1 MLYCIID
8 KEIKNMNQ
16 VKIGKFISEKRKE
29 KKLTQ
34 QQLAEKLGVSD
45 RAISNWE
52 NGKNMPDISLFPI
65 ISRELDVTV
74 NDLMSG
80 EKVDKKEY
88 QEKFEE
94 NIIYTIDET
103 IKKENKF
110 LKIILWTI
118 FSFIF
123 LFVMYVSIESIYMH
137 SNMDSTPLIKK
148 SYSVDIH
155 AEDNEFFEQT
165 IYSYGFYVKY
175 YYKQKDPNKQRII
188 VGNEINKEDFEL
200 IRKDFYLNNGTLFWS
215 MP

>member
-1 MLYCIID
+1 
-8 KEIKNMNQ
+8 MNQ
-16 VKIGKFISEKRKE
+16 VKIGKFIADKRKE

-65 ISRELDVTV
+65 ISKELDVTV

-94 NIIYTIDET
+94 NIIYTIDKT
-103 IKKENKF
+103 VKKENKF

-118 FSFIF
+118 FSFVF
-123 LFVMYVSIESIYMH
+123 LFVMYISIESIYMH

-155 AEDNEFFEQT
+155 ADDNEFFEQT
-165 IYSYGFYVKY
+165 IYSYGFHVKY
-175 YYKQKDPNKQRII
+175 YYKQKDPSKQRII

>member
-1 MLYCIID
+1 
-8 KEIKNMNQ
+8 MNQ
-16 VKIGKFISEKRKE
+16 VKIGKFIADKRKE

-65 ISRELDVTV
+65 ISKELDVTV

-94 NIIYTIDET
+94 NIIYTIDKT
-103 IKKENKF
+103 VKKENKI

-118 FSFIF
+118 LS
-123 LFVMYVSIESIYMH
+123 
-137 SNMDSTPLIKK
+137 
-148 SYSVDIH
+148 
-155 AEDNEFFEQT
+155 
-165 IYSYGFYVKY
+165 
-175 YYKQKDPNKQRII
+175 
-188 VGNEINKEDFEL
+188 
-200 IRKDFYLNNGTLFWS
+200 FYLLCMFLLNQYICIQIWIQLH
-215 MP
+215 

>member
-1 MLYCIID
+1 
-8 KEIKNMNQ
+8 MNQ
-16 VKIGKFISEKRKE
+16 VKIGKFIAEKRKE

-65 ISRELDVTV
+65 ISKELDVTV

-80 EKVDKKEY
+80 EKVDKKNY

-94 NIIYTIDET
+94 NIIYTIDKT
-103 IKKENKF
+103 VKKENRI
-110 LKIILWTI
+110 LKIILWSI
-118 FSFIF
+118 FAFVF
-123 LFVMYVSIESIYMH
+123 LSVMYVSIESVYLH
-137 SNMDSTPLIKK
+137 SDMDSTPLIKK
-148 SYSVDIH
+148 RYAVDIH
-155 AEDNEFFEQT
+155 AGDNEYFEQT

-175 YYKQKDPNKQRII
+175 YYKQKDPSKQKII
-188 VGNEINKEDFEL
+188 RGNNINKEDFEL
-200 IRKDFYLNNGTLFWS
+200 IRKDFYLYNEVLFWS

>member
-1 MLYCIID
+1 
-8 KEIKNMNQ
+8 MNQ
-16 VKIGKFISEKRKE
+16 VKIGKFIAEKRKE

-65 ISRELDVTV
+65 ISKELDVTV

-80 EKVDKKEY
+80 EKVDKKNY

-94 NIIYTIDET
+94 NIIYTIDKT
-103 IKKENKF
+103 VKKENRI
-110 LKIILWTI
+110 LKIILWSI
-118 FSFIF
+118 FAFVF
-123 LFVMYVSIESIYMH
+123 LSVMYVSIESVYLH
-137 SNMDSTPLIKK
+137 SDMDSTPLIKK
-148 SYSVDIH
+148 RYAVDIH
-155 AEDNEFFEQT
+155 AGDNEYFEQT

-175 YYKQKDPNKQRII
+175 YYKQKDPSKQRILR
-188 VGNEINKEDFEL
+188 GNNINKEDFEL
-200 IRKDFYLNNGTLFWS
+200 IRKDFYLYNEVLFWS

>member
-1 MLYCIID
+1 
-8 KEIKNMNQ
+8 MNQ
-16 VKIGKFISEKRKE
+16 VKIGKFIAEKRKE

-65 ISRELDVTV
+65 ISKELDVTV

-80 EKVDKKEY
+80 EKVDKKNY

-94 NIIYTIDET
+94 NIIYTIDKT
-103 IKKENKF
+103 VKKENRI
-110 LKIILWTI
+110 LKIILWSI
-118 FSFIF
+118 FAFVF
-123 LFVMYVSIESIYMH
+123 LSVMYVSIESVYLH
-137 SNMDSTPLIKK
+137 SGMDSKPLIKK
-148 SYSVDIH
+148 RYAVDIH
-155 AEDNEFFEQT
+155 AGDNEYFEQT

-175 YYKQKDPNKQRII
+175 YYKQKDPSKQRII
-188 VGNEINKEDFEL
+188 RGNNINKEDFEL
-200 IRKDFYLNNGTLFWS
+200 IRKDFYLYNEVLFWS

>member
-1 MLYCIID
+1 
-8 KEIKNMNQ
+8 MNQ
-16 VKIGKFISEKRKE
+16 VKIGKFIAEKRKE

-65 ISRELDVTV
+65 ISKELDVTV

-80 EKVDKKEY
+80 EKVDKKNY

-94 NIIYTIDET
+94 NIIYTIDKT
-103 IKKENKF
+103 VKKENRI
-110 LKIILWTI
+110 LKIILWSI
-118 FSFIF
+118 FAFVF
-123 LFVMYVSIESIYMH
+123 LSVMYVSIESVYLH
-137 SNMDSTPLIKK
+137 SDMDSMPLIKK
-148 SYSVDIH
+148 RYAVDIH
-155 AEDNEFFEQT
+155 AGDNEYFEQT

-175 YYKQKDPNKQRII
+175 YYKQKDPSKRRII
-188 VGNEINKEDFEL
+188 RGNNINKEDFEL
-200 IRKDFYLNNGTLFWS
+200 IRKDFYLYNEVLFWS

>member
-1 MLYCIID
+1 
-8 KEIKNMNQ
+8 MNQ
-16 VKIGKFISEKRKE
+16 VKIGKFIADKRKE

-45 RAISNWE
+45 RAISNWD

-65 ISRELDVTV
+65 ISKELDVTV

-94 NIIYTIDET
+94 NIIYTIDKT
-103 IKKENKF
+103 VKKENKF

-123 LFVMYVSIESIYMH
+123 LFVMYISIESIYMH

-155 AEDNEFFEQT
+155 ADDNEFFEQT
-165 IYSYGFYVKY
+165 IYSYGFHVKY
-175 YYKQKDPNKQRII
+175 YYKQKDPSKQRII

-200 IRKDFYLNNGTLFWS
+200 IRKDFYLNNGILFWS

>member
-1 MLYCIID
+1 
-8 KEIKNMNQ
+8 MNQ
-16 VKIGKFISEKRKE
+16 VKIGKFIADKRKE

-52 NGKNMPDISLFPI
+52 NGKNMTDISLFPI
-65 ISRELDVTV
+65 ISKELDVTV

-94 NIIYTIDET
+94 NIIYTIDKT
-103 IKKENKF
+103 VKKENKF

-118 FSFIF
+118 FSFVF
-123 LFVMYVSIESIYMH
+123 LFVMYISIESIYMH

-148 SYSVDIH
+148 SYSIDIH
-155 AEDNEFFEQT
+155 ADDNEYFEQT
-165 IYSYGFYVKY
+165 IYSYGFHVKY
-175 YYKQKDPNKQRII
+175 YYKQKDPSKQRII

>member
-1 MLYCIID
+1 
-8 KEIKNMNQ
+8 MNQ
-16 VKIGKFISEKRKE
+16 VKIGKFIAEKRKE

-65 ISRELDVTV
+65 ISKELDVTV

-80 EKVDKKEY
+80 EKVDKKNY

-94 NIIYTIDET
+94 NIIYTIDKT
-103 IKKENKF
+103 VKKENRI
-110 LKIILWTI
+110 LKIILWSI
-118 FSFIF
+118 FAFVF
-123 LFVMYVSIESIYMH
+123 LSVMYVSIESVYLH

-148 SYSVDIH
+148 RYAVDIH
-155 AEDNEFFEQT
+155 AGDNEYFEQT

-175 YYKQKDPNKQRII
+175 YYKQKDPSKQRII
-188 VGNEINKEDFEL
+188 RGNNINKEDFEL
-200 IRKDFYLNNGTLFWS
+200 IRKDFYLYNEVLFWS

>member
-1 MLYCIID
+1 
-8 KEIKNMNQ
+8 MNQ
-16 VKIGKFISEKRKE
+16 VKIGKFIAEKRKE

-65 ISRELDVTV
+65 ISKELDVTV

-80 EKVDKKEY
+80 EKVDKKNY

-94 NIIYTIDET
+94 NIIYTIDKT
-103 IKKENKF
+103 VKKENRI
-110 LKIILWTI
+110 LKIILWSI
-118 FSFIF
+118 FAFVF
-123 LFVMYVSIESIYMH
+123 LSVMYVSIESVYLH
-137 SNMDSTPLIKK
+137 SDMDSTKLIKK
-148 SYSVDIH
+148 RYAVDIH
-155 AEDNEFFEQT
+155 AGDNEYFEQT

-175 YYKQKDPNKQRII
+175 YYKQKDPSKQRII
-188 VGNEINKEDFEL
+188 RGNNINKEDFEL
-200 IRKDFYLNNGTLFWS
+200 IRKDFYLYNEVWFWS

>member
-1 MLYCIID
+1 
-8 KEIKNMNQ
+8 MNQ
-16 VKIGKFISEKRKE
+16 VKIGKFIAEKRKE

-65 ISRELDVTV
+65 ISKELDVTV

-94 NIIYTIDET
+94 NIIYTINKT
-103 IKKENKF
+103 VKKENRI
-110 LKIILWTI
+110 LKIILWSI
-118 FSFIF
+118 FAFVF
-123 LFVMYVSIESIYMH
+123 LSVMYVSIESMYLH
-137 SNMDSTPLIKK
+137 SDMDSTPLIKK
-148 SYSVDIH
+148 RYAVYIH
-155 AEDNEFFEQT
+155 AGDNEYFEQT

-175 YYKQKDPNKQRII
+175 YYKQKDPSKQRII
-188 VGNEINKEDFEL
+188 RGNNVSKEDYEL
-200 IRKDFYLNNGTLFWS
+200 IRKDFYVYNEVLLWS
-215 MP
+215 MS

>member
-1 MLYCIID
+1 
-8 KEIKNMNQ
+8 MNQ
-16 VKIGKFISEKRKE
+16 VKIGKFIAEKRKE

-65 ISRELDVTV
+65 ISKELDVTV

-80 EKVDKKEY
+80 EKVDKKNY

-94 NIIYTIDET
+94 NIIYTIDKT
-103 IKKENKF
+103 VKKENRI
-110 LKIILWTI
+110 LKIILWSI
-118 FSFIF
+118 FAFVF
-123 LFVMYVSIESIYMH
+123 LSVMYVSIESVYLH
-137 SNMDSTPLIKK
+137 SDMDSTPLIKK
-148 SYSVDIH
+148 RYAVDIH
-155 AEDNEFFEQT
+155 AGDNEYFEQT

-175 YYKQKDPNKQRII
+175 YYKQKDPSKQRII
-188 VGNEINKEDFEL
+188 RGNNINKEDFEL
-200 IRKDFYLNNGTLFWS
+200 IRKDFYLYNVVLFWS

>member
-1 MLYCIID
+1 
-8 KEIKNMNQ
+8 MNQ
-16 VKIGKFISEKRKE
+16 VKIGKFIAEKRKE

-65 ISRELDVTV
+65 ISKELDVTV

-80 EKVDKKEY
+80 EKVDKKNY

-94 NIIYTIDET
+94 NIIYTIDKT
-103 IKKENKF
+103 VKKENRI
-110 LKIILWTI
+110 LKIILWSI
-118 FSFIF
+118 FAFVF
-123 LFVMYVSIESIYMH
+123 LSVMYVSIESVYLH
-137 SNMDSTPLIKK
+137 SDMDSTPLIKRR
-148 SYSVDIH
+148 YAVDIH
-155 AEDNEFFEQT
+155 AGDNEYFEQT

-175 YYKQKDPNKQRII
+175 YYKQKDPNKQRRII
-188 VGNEINKEDFEL
+188 GNEISKEDFEL
-200 IRKDFYLNNGTLFWS
+200 IRKDFYLYNGVLFWS

>member
-1 MLYCIID
+1 
-8 KEIKNMNQ
+8 MNQ
-16 VKIGKFISEKRKE
+16 VKIGKFIAEKRKE

-65 ISRELDVTV
+65 ISKELDVTV

-80 EKVDKKEY
+80 EKVDKKNY

-94 NIIYTIDET
+94 NIIYTIDKT
-103 IKKENKF
+103 VKKENRI
-110 LKIILWTI
+110 LKIILWSI
-118 FSFIF
+118 FAFVF
-123 LFVMYVSIESIYMH
+123 LSVMYVSIESVYLH
-137 SNMDSTPLIKK
+137 SDMDSTPLIKRR
-148 SYSVDIH
+148 YAVDIH
-155 AEDNEFFEQT
+155 AGDNEFFEQT

-175 YYKQKDPNKQRII
+175 YYKQKDPSKQRII
-188 VGNEINKEDFEL
+188 RGNNINKEDFEL
-200 IRKDFYLNNGTLFWS
+200 IRKDFYLYNEVLFWS